1 MSKKSKIYFILIIFI
16 SIASILENTSHDIN
30 VYMIHKSPASFQEFR
45 KKIIDSKNLNNF
57 SLLQFDKNKSG
68 FPNVQG
74 SHVSDA
80 TYYRLFIA

>member
-1 MSKKSKIYFILIIFI
+1 MLNLLYFIDENYNKQAFI

-57 SLLQFDKNKSG
+57 SLLQFDKNKV
-68 FPNVQG
+68 FP
-74 SHVSDA
+74 
-80 TYYRLFIA
+80 TKL